1 MELAQQKYRLSHLK
15 GLGIVL
21 SRTGGGIGTRGPGEK
36 KLETDRRRIR
46 ERIAKIKKELD
57 GLRQQRA
64 FTRADAPGRVC
75 R

>member
-1 MELAQQKYRLSHLK
+1 M
-15 GLGIVL
+15 
-21 SRTGGGIGTRGPGEK
+21 GGIGGRGPGET

-64 FTRADAPGRVC
+64 FTRARRARQVC